1 MHSIYFTITSRSVS
15 YFFRVHQFQFK
26 TKTKLF
32 EPLTIQYIREVTSSV
47 TTKPN
52 DSKQKREWEKTNS
65 AQSSEI
71 IWIGSKWRKINQW
84 RCLLRTKDVK
94 LFFLYKRTNNI
105 EVKTQSLLQRE
116 QSNLGPLRKL
126 CHFMIGEFW
135 SLILSM
141 LLYVLIAW
149 SVTGDFKRG
158 RWVYLLQIA
167 WWITV
172 FFFHWSSFQ

>member
-1 MHSIYFTITSRSVS
+1 MEHSTWLKPSTTTTVSNEHYPFHGIITSQKKLRNMHSIYFAITSRSVS

-26 TKTKLF
+26 TKLF
-32 EPLTIQYIREVTSSV
+32 KPLTIQNFREVTSSV

-71 IWIGSKWRKINQW
+71 IWTGSKWRKMNQW
-84 RCLLRTKDVK
+84 RCLLRTEDVK

-126 CHFMIGEFW
+126 CHFMIG
-135 SLILSM
+135 
-141 LLYVLIAW
+141 
-149 SVTGDFKRG
+149 
-158 RWVYLLQIA
+158 
-167 WWITV
+167 
-172 FFFHWSSFQ
+172 

>member
-1 MHSIYFTITSRSVS
+1 MEHSTYFAITSRSVS

-26 TKTKLF
+26 TKLF
-32 EPLTIQYIREVTSSV
+32 EPLTIQNFREVTSSV

-71 IWIGSKWRKINQW
+71 IWIGSKWRKMNQW
-84 RCLLRTKDVK
+84 RYLLRTKDVK

-126 CHFMIGEFW
+126 RQFMIGEFW
-135 SLILSM
+135 S
-141 LLYVLIAW
+141 
-149 SVTGDFKRG
+149 
-158 RWVYLLQIA
+158 
-167 WWITV
+167 
-172 FFFHWSSFQ
+172 

>member
-1 MHSIYFTITSRSVS
+1 MKSQTLEHSTWLKPSTTTTTVSNEHYTLHGIMTSQKKLSNMHSIYFAITSRSVS
-15 YFFRVHQFQFK
+15 YLSQVHQFQFK

-32 EPLTIQYIREVTSSV
+32 EPLTIQNFREVTSSV

-71 IWIGSKWRKINQW
+71 IWIGSKWRKMNQW
-84 RCLLRTKDVK
+84 RCLLRTEDVK

-126 CHFMIGEFW
+126 RQFMIGEFW
-135 SLILSM
+135 S
-141 LLYVLIAW
+141 
-149 SVTGDFKRG
+149 
-158 RWVYLLQIA
+158 
-167 WWITV
+167 
-172 FFFHWSSFQ
+172 

>member
-1 MHSIYFTITSRSVS
+1 MKSQTLEHSTWLKPSTTTTTVSNEHYTLHGIITSQKKLSNMHWIYFSITSRSVS
-15 YFFRVHQFQFK
+15 YLFRVHQFQSLW
-26 TKTKLF
+26 TTNDY
-32 EPLTIQYIREVTSSV
+32 PWNASSV

-71 IWIGSKWRKINQW
+71 IWTGSKWRKMNQW

-126 CHFMIGEFW
+126 RQFMIGEFW
-135 SLILSM
+135 S
-141 LLYVLIAW
+141 
-149 SVTGDFKRG
+149 
-158 RWVYLLQIA
+158 
-167 WWITV
+167 
-172 FFFHWSSFQ
+172 